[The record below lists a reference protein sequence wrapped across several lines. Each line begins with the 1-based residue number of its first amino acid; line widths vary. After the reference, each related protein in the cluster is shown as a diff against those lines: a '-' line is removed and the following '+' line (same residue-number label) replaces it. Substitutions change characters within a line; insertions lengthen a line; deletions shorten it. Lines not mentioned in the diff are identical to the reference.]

1 MSAPVRSRQG
11 IYPDSVE
18 QVETSPSTMPTVTVV
33 RVATLLE
40 RYATNVLAA
49 VLRTAMWLLTRLT
62 GRGRHRSWR
71 RRGEEEQQRR
81 QQNIRP

>member
-1 MSAPVRSRQG
+1 
-11 IYPDSVE
+11 
-18 QVETSPSTMPTVTVV
+18 
-33 RVATLLE
+33 
-40 RYATNVLAA
+40 
-49 VLRTAMWLLTRLT
+49 MWLLTRLT